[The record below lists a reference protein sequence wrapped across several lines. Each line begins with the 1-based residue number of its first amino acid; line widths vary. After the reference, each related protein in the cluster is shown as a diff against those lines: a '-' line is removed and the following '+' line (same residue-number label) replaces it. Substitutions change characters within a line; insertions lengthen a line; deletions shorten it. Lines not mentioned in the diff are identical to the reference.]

1 MLNTSLTAR
10 SLFSVSRLNEIA
22 RKTCLVTRNSRKF
35 SPGNFL
41 LTLLKSV
48 CSGKASFNQ
57 LAMSLSGPA
66 TPAMC
71 KQAVHKRINKFA
83 VAFLLQVISDLI
95 TNHSTSTLDEFS
107 RSGFKR
113 ILVEDS
119 TTLRLPKANAEIFPA
134 HGNANG
140 STAGVKC
147 DLCYDLLSQQ
157 PISFDLHRAT
167 EQDRTIG
174 KETLALARKD
184 DLFMRDMG
192 YFDLA
197 EFAYLEGVGAFWFTR
212 LPLTVNLVSGMG
224 YSLEK
229 LLGNTSGNEIDIEVV
244 VGKAR
249 HKCRLVAVRAD
260 RETAEKRRRDRR
272 KKARELGKSAT
283 RAALARDG
291 WHLMLT
297 NLPADRISVATLAGL
312 YRSRWAVEIQFRAWK
327 QSVHIAAALNRKS
340 NKWHIEALVCG
351 SMIVA
356 LMGLKQMAIYARQV
370 GLAVLSPEKIMDW
383 VVDDI
388 SRHADPEKLTAVPPD
403 LDHIR
408 RDACRRKS
416 TVIQGIAALS

>member
-1 MLNTSLTAR
+1 
-10 SLFSVSRLNEIA
+10 
-22 RKTCLVTRNSRKF
+22 
-35 SPGNFL
+35 
-41 LTLLKSV
+41 
-48 CSGKASFNQ
+48 
-57 LAMSLSGPA
+57 MSLSGPT

-340 NKWHIEALVCG
+340 NQWHIEALVCG

-383 VVDDI
+383 IVDDI
-388 SRHADPEKLTAVPPD
+388 SRHADPEKLTTVPPD

-408 RDACRRKS
+408 RDDCRRKS